1 MPLFGA
7 VSWRSLVSRLKVIAT
22 TSEPLA
28 RLVNDYLSSCR
39 ARGLSP
45 KTVKDSYGY
54 PLQHVFLPFCEREGI
69 TNVDE
74 LSNRVMDRYSSE
86 LLERGGKRGPLSR
99 HSVHAYVRNVNLFL
113 GWAQRQGESVEAKGQ
128 LPKLARRDIDVL
140 SREEISAMEAAAP
153 TERDKLIIRVLADT
167 GMRVGELVG
176 LRPADVIERNRTHLL
191 RITRAKGGD
200 NRLAPI
206 MPDLA
211 RRLRRYAERGRPD
224 DSPDRLFVAL
234 RRSPNGRTAPLETS
248 GVLQMVRDIAERAHV
263 AKRVYPHLFR
273 HSFITEALRRGMNP
287 LMVAK
292 IVGHSSLVMIQ
303 RNYEHLVVDDTY
315 DALSRMLRES

>member
-1 MPLFGA
+1 M
-7 VSWRSLVSRLKVIAT
+7 SRLTAIPAT
-22 TSEPLA
+22 TETPLA
-28 RLVNDYLSSCR
+28 RLVDDYLASCR

-45 KTVKDSYGY
+45 KTVKDAYGY
-54 PLQHVFLPFCEREGI
+54 PLQQVFLPFCERQGI
-69 TNVDE
+69 GGIED
-74 LSNRVMDRYSSE
+74 LDNRLMDRYSSE

-113 GWAQRQGESVEAKGQ
+113 GWARRQGETVDAKGQ

-140 SREEISAMEAAAP
+140 SRDEVAAMEAAAP

-176 LRPADVIERNRTHLL
+176 LQPADIIERNRNHFL
-191 RITRAKGGD
+191 RITHAKGGD

-211 RRLRRYAERGRPD
+211 RRLRRYADRGRPS

-234 RRSPNGRTAPLETS
+234 RRSPNGRIAPLETS
-248 GVLQMVRDIAERAHV
+248 GVLQMIRDIAERAQV

-292 IVGHSSLVMIQ
+292 IVGHTSLVMIQ

-315 DALSRMLRES
+315 DALSRMLREK

>member
-1 MPLFGA
+1 M
-7 VSWRSLVSRLKVIAT
+7 SRLEVVTAGRR
-22 TSEPLA
+22 SPLA
-28 RLVNDYLSSCR
+28 TLVTDYLASCR

-54 PLQHVFLPFCEREGI
+54 PIEHVFLPFCAREGI
-69 TNVDE
+69 TAIDQ
-74 LSNRVMDRYSSE
+74 LSNQVMDRYSSE
-86 LLERGGKRGPLSR
+86 LLDRGGKRGPLSR

-113 GWAQRQGESVEAKGQ
+113 TWARRQGEAVEAKGQ
-128 LPKLARRDIDVL
+128 LPKLPRRDVDVL
-140 SREEISAMEAAAP
+140 SRQEIASMEAAAP
-153 TERDKLIIRVLADT
+153 TERDKLIIRILADT
-167 GMRVGELVG
+167 GMRNGELVG
-176 LRPADVIERNRTHLL
+176 LRPADIVERNRTHFL

-200 NRLAPI
+200 SRLAPI

-211 RRLRRYAERGRPD
+211 RRLRRFADRGRPD

-234 RRSPNGRTAPLETS
+234 RRSPNGRSAPLQES
-248 GVLQMVRDIAERAHV
+248 GVLQMVRDIAARAHLQ
-263 AKRVYPHLFR
+263 KRVYPHLFR
-273 HSFITEALRRGMNP
+273 HSFITEALRREMNP

-315 DALSRMLRES
+315 DALSRMLRDS

>member
-1 MPLFGA
+1 M
-7 VSWRSLVSRLKVIAT
+7 SRLKVIPKS
-22 TSEPLA
+22 SEPLA
-28 RLVNDYLSSCR
+28 RLVDDYLSSCR

-99 HSVHAYVRNVNLFL
+99 HSVHAYVRNVSFFL
-113 GWAQRQGESVEAKGQ
+113 GWAQRQGESFEAKGQ

-140 SREEISAMEAAAP
+140 SREEINAMEGAAP

-167 GMRVGELVG
+167 GLRVGELVG

-200 NRLAPI
+200 HRLAPI

-224 DSPDRLFVAL
+224 DAPDRLFVAL

-248 GVLQMVRDIAERAHV
+248 GVLQMVRDIAERANV

>member
-1 MPLFGA
+1 MPTA
-7 VSWRSLVSRLKVIAT
+7 AAT
-22 TSEPLA
+22 LSGPSPAPLA
-28 RLVNDYLSSCR
+28 RLVEEYLASCR

-45 KTVKDSYGY
+45 KTVRGAYGY
-54 PLQHVFLPFCEREGI
+54 PLREVFLPFCEREGI
-69 TNVDE
+69 TTPGQ
-74 LSNRVMDRYSSE
+74 LSDAVMDRYSSA
-86 LLERGGKRGPLSR
+86 LLEHGGKRGPLSR

-113 GWAQRQGESVEAKGQ
+113 SWARREGEEVTAKGQ
-128 LPKLARRDIDVL
+128 LPRLPRRDIDVL
-140 SREEISAMEAAAP
+140 SRDEIAAMEAAAP
-153 TERDKLIIRVLADT
+153 TERDKLIIRILADT
-167 GMRVGELVG
+167 GMRAGELVG
-176 LRPADVIERNRTHLL
+176 LQPSDLVERNRTNFL

-200 NRLAPI
+200 SRLAPI

-211 RRLRRYAERGRPD
+211 RRFRRYAEKGRPD
-224 DSPDRLFVAL
+224 DAPRQLFVAL
-234 RRSPNGRTAPLETS
+234 RRSPSGRLEGLRES
-248 GVLQMVRDIAERAHV
+248 GVLQMVSDVAQRARI

-315 DALSRMLRES
+315 DALARMLREP

>member
-1 MPLFGA
+1 M
-7 VSWRSLVSRLKVIAT
+7 SRLEVVTAGMR
-22 TSEPLA
+22 SPLA
-28 RLVNDYLSSCR
+28 TLVTDYLASCR

-54 PLQHVFLPFCEREGI
+54 PIEHVFLPFCAREGI
-69 TNVDE
+69 TAIDQ
-74 LSNRVMDRYSSE
+74 LSNQVMDRYSSE
-86 LLERGGKRGPLSR
+86 LLDRGGKRGPLSR

-113 GWAQRQGESVEAKGQ
+113 TWARRQGEAVEAKGQ
-128 LPKLARRDIDVL
+128 LPKLPRRDVDVL
-140 SREEISAMEAAAP
+140 SRQEIASMEAAAP
-153 TERDKLIIRVLADT
+153 TERDKLIIRILADT
-167 GMRVGELVG
+167 GMRNGELVG
-176 LRPADVIERNRTHLL
+176 LRPADIVERNRTHFL

-200 NRLAPI
+200 SRLAPI

-211 RRLRRYAERGRPD
+211 RRLRRFADRGRPD

-234 RRSPNGRTAPLETS
+234 RRSPNGRIAPLQES
-248 GVLQMVRDIAERAHV
+248 GVLQMVRDIAARAHLQ
-263 AKRVYPHLFR
+263 KRVYPHLFR
-273 HSFITEALRRGMNP
+273 HSFITEALRREMNP

-315 DALSRMLRES
+315 DALSRMLRDS

>member
-1 MPLFGA
+1 M
-7 VSWRSLVSRLKVIAT
+7 SRLKVIP
-22 TSEPLA
+22 TSGEPLA
-28 RLVNDYLSSCR
+28 RLVDDYLSSCR

-54 PLQHVFLPFCEREGI
+54 PLQHVFLPFCDREGI
-69 TNVDE
+69 ATIDA

-153 TERDKLIIRVLADT
+153 TEQQLIIRVLADT
-167 GMRVGELVG
+167 GMRVGEVVG
-176 LRPADVIERNRTHLL
+176 LRPDDVIERNRAHFL
-191 RITRAKGGD
+191 RITHAKGGD
-200 NRLAPI
+200 SRLAPI

-211 RRLRRYAERGRPD
+211 RRLRRYAERGRPG
-224 DSPDRLFVAL
+224 SLPGSTF
-234 RRSPNGRTAPLETS
+234 RRSAQEPQRPHGPPRDVWRAPDGARHRRTRS
-248 GVLQMVRDIAERAHV
+248 RG
-263 AKRVYPHLFR
+263 
-273 HSFITEALRRGMNP
+273 EARLS
-287 LMVAK
+287 A
-292 IVGHSSLVMIQ
+292 SLPP
-303 RNYEHLVVDDTY
+303 
-315 DALSRMLRES
+315 

>member
-1 MPLFGA
+1 M
-7 VSWRSLVSRLKVIAT
+7 SRLKVIP
-22 TSEPLA
+22 TSGEPLA
-28 RLVNDYLSSCR
+28 RLVDDYLSSCR

-54 PLQHVFLPFCEREGI
+54 PLQHVFLPFCDREGI
-69 TNVDE
+69 ATIDA

-167 GMRVGELVG
+167 GMRVGEVVG
-176 LRPADVIERNRTHLL
+176 LRPDDVIERNRAHFL
-191 RITRAKGGD
+191 RITHAKGGD
-200 NRLAPI
+200 SRLAPI

-224 DSPDRLFVAL
+224 HSPDRLFVAL

-315 DALSRMLRES
+315 DALSRMLREP

>member
-1 MPLFGA
+1 M
-7 VSWRSLVSRLKVIAT
+7 SRLKVVAA
-22 TSEPLA
+22 TSEPPLA
-28 RLVNDYLSSCR
+28 RLVDDYLSSCR

-54 PLQHVFLPFCEREGI
+54 PLQHVFLPFCAREGI

-74 LSNRVMDRYSSE
+74 LSNQVMDRYSSE
-86 LLERGGKRGPLSR
+86 LLERGGKRGALSR

-113 GWAQRQGESVEAKGQ
+113 GWARRQGESVEAKGQ

-176 LRPADVIERNRTHLL
+176 LRPADVIERNRAHFL

-200 NRLAPI
+200 SRLAPI
-206 MPDLA
+206 MPELA
-211 RRLRRYAERGRPD
+211 RRLRRYAEKGRPD
-224 DSPDRLFVAL
+224 HAPDRLFVAL

-315 DALSRMLRES
+315 DALSRMLREP

>member
-1 MPLFGA
+1 MT
-7 VSWRSLVSRLKVIAT
+7 RLEVIASAT
-22 TSEPLA
+22 RSPLA
-28 RLVNDYLSSCR
+28 TLVADYLASCR

-54 PLQHVFLPFCEREGI
+54 PIEHVFLPFCAREGI
-69 TNVDE
+69 TAIDQ
-74 LSNRVMDRYSSE
+74 LSNQVMDRYSSE
-86 LLERGGKRGPLSR
+86 LLDRGGKRGPLSR

-113 GWAQRQGESVEAKGQ
+113 TWARRQGEAVEAKGQ
-128 LPKLARRDIDVL
+128 LPKLPRRDVDVL
-140 SREEISAMEAAAP
+140 SRQEIASMEAAAP

-167 GMRVGELVG
+167 GMRNGELVG
-176 LRPADVIERNRTHLL
+176 LRPADIVERNRTHFL

-200 NRLAPI
+200 SRLAPI

-211 RRLRRYAERGRPD
+211 RRLRRFADRGRPD

-234 RRSPNGRTAPLETS
+234 RRSPNGRIAPLQES
-248 GVLQMVRDIAERAHV
+248 GVLQMVRDIAARAHLQ
-263 AKRVYPHLFR
+263 KRVYPHLFR
-273 HSFITEALRRGMNP
+273 HSFITEALRREMNP

-315 DALSRMLRES
+315 DALSRMLRDI

>member
-1 MPLFGA
+1 
-7 VSWRSLVSRLKVIAT
+7 VLVTRLKVIPTAA
-22 TSEPLA
+22 EPPLA
-28 RLVNDYLSSCR
+28 RLVEDYLASCR

-45 KTVKDSYGY
+45 KTVKDAYGY
-54 PLQHVFLPFCEREGI
+54 PLRQVFLPFCEREGI
-69 TNVDE
+69 TTVDE
-74 LSNRVMDRYSSE
+74 VSNKVMDRYSSG

-113 GWAQRQGESVEAKGQ
+113 GWAQRQGEAVSGKGQ
-128 LPKLARRDIDVL
+128 LPRLARRDVDVL
-140 SREEISAMEAAAP
+140 SRDEIAAMEAAAP

-191 RITRAKGGD
+191 RITHAKGGD

-211 RRLRRYAERGRPD
+211 RRLRRYAEKGRPV

-234 RRSPNGRTAPLETS
+234 RRSPNGRISALETS
-248 GVLQMVRDIAERAHV
+248 GVLQMVRDIAERAGV
-263 AKRVYPHLFR
+263 RKRVYPHLFR

-292 IVGHSSLVMIQ
+292 IVGHTSLVMIQ

-315 DALSRMLRES
+315 AALSRMLLEK

>member
-1 MPLFGA
+1 
-7 VSWRSLVSRLKVIAT
+7 VSRLNLVPAQLP
-22 TSEPLA
+22 SPLA
-28 RLVNDYLSSCR
+28 QLVDDYLVSCQ

-45 KTVKDSYGY
+45 KTVKDAYGY
-54 PLQHVFLPFCEREGI
+54 PLRDVFLPFCKRAGI
-69 TNVDE
+69 SAVDQ
-74 LSNRVMDRYSSE
+74 LSDRVMDRYSRE

-113 GWAQRQGESVEAKGQ
+113 SWARRQGEAVAARGQ

-140 SREEISAMEAAAP
+140 SREEIAAMEAAAV
-153 TERDKLIIRVLADT
+153 TERDKLIVRVLADT
-167 GMRVGELVG
+167 GMRAGELVG
-176 LRPADVIERNRTHLL
+176 LRPADVIERNRTHFL

-200 NRLAPI
+200 HRLAPI

-211 RRLRRYAERGRPD
+211 RRLRRYAEKGRPD
-224 DSPDRLFVAL
+224 GAPDRLFVAL
-234 RRSPNGRTAPLETS
+234 RRSPDTRIAPLQGS
-248 GVLQMVRDIAERAHV
+248 GVLQMIRGLAARAHI

-315 DALSRMLRES
+315 EALSRMLRDS